1 MQNLDIQYT
10 IGLATDV
17 PTTFISV
24 GNNSDPTE
32 DEFADVLIYTAL
44 YMVALP
50 SPPQVMTTSYGGN
63 EPELTEALSMYV

>member
-1 MQNLDIQYT
+1 M
-10 IGLATDV
+10 
-17 PTTFISV
+17 
-24 GNNSDPTE
+24 
-32 DEFADVLIYTAL
+32 LIYTAL